1 MPPSADAIAQF
12 RLRRPGPEVLIQD
25 AVAAQIPELFS
36 SSENLWTGTSVPIGA
51 GMPDLVVV
59 SYYPEVLALAKI
71 DLTDASIFA
80 YLRAVRKARL
90 ETIAERTGT
99 CAKKLSDRLST
110 LVDAEAIEASCDTF
124 ALSPLWREILTQ
136 VITIEV
142 KVSNW
147 QKAIRQAARNRI
159 FAHLSFVAL
168 PCAVARRVRTEPL
181 FSDLGIGLISV
192 AENSIATVVR
202 KPRRSRTT
210 VWTYYYR
217 LASILAKSHSK

>member
-1 MPPSADAIAQF
+1 MPPAADAIARF
-12 RLRRPGPEVLIQD
+12 RPRRPGPEVLIQD

-59 SYYPEVLALAKI
+59 SYYPELLALANI
-71 DLTDASIFA
+71 ELADASIFA

-99 CAKKLSDRLST
+99 CAKKLSDRLSS

-124 ALSPLWREILTQ
+124 ALSPLWREILTE

-147 QKAIRQAARNRI
+147 KKAIRQAARNRI

-168 PCAVARRVRTEPL
+168 PEPLARRIRTEPL
-181 FSDLGIGLISV
+181 LSGLGIGLISV
-192 AENSIATVVR
+192 SDSEGVAVIR

-217 LASILAKSHSK
+217 LASILAKSHSS